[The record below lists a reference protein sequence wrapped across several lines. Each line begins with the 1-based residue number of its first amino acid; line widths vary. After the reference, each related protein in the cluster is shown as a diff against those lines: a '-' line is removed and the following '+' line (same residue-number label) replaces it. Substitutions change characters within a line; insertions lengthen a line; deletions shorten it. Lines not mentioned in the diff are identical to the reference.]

1 MRSSFLSRSAVAV
14 ATLAIGSVALVAVP
28 ATAATSTGI
37 TRDMVLTAAG
47 AVRADAAASEDSES
61 EGSPATQTAL
71 NALVSR
77 TCDLSSGK
85 PVQSFGSAVDVPDGV
100 DGLTVTAILGN
111 TGSSSDFESI
121 ETCSFVAA
129 APVGNV
135 TTFTGSVT
143 VRTLSIV
150 LQNEGIGFGSGSSS
164 TKVFELSGDV
174 FASPGVQAKGEIA
187 FAGLQADGLVKSPGG
202 NAFTTT
208 RVADKKS
215 KAVKKA
221 AKKKYERR
229 IAAAKKTYAKA
240 LKRAGRNAAERTAA
254 RTAYVSRRAAVKS
267 TYAYSIANYK
277 LVKIRS
283 TQTDGR
289 RFSVSADNFLF
300 S

>member
-1 MRSSFLSRSAVAV
+1 MRSSLLSRSVVA
-14 ATLAIGSVALVAVP
+14 AAALAIGSVALAAVP
-28 ATAATSTGI
+28 ANAATSTGI
-37 TRDMVLTAAG
+37 TRDMVL
-47 AVRADAAASEDSES
+47 AAASVVRAEAGSSQNPES
-61 EGSPATQTAL
+61 GGSPATQAAL

-100 DGLTVTAILGN
+100 DGVAVTAVIATSL
-111 TGSSSDFESI
+111 SPSDLESV
-121 ETCSFVAA
+121 ETCSFVAV

-150 LQNEGIGFGSGSSS
+150 LENGGIGFGSGSSS

-174 FASPGVQAKGEIA
+174 FASPRVQAKGEIA
-187 FAGLQADGLVKSPGG
+187 FAGLQADGLVKSPVG

-208 RVADKKS
+208 KVADKKS

-254 RTAYVSRRAAVKS
+254 RTAYVSRRAAVRS
-267 TYAYSIANYK
+267 TYAYSIAGYK

-289 RFSVSADNFLF
+289 RFSASTDNFLF